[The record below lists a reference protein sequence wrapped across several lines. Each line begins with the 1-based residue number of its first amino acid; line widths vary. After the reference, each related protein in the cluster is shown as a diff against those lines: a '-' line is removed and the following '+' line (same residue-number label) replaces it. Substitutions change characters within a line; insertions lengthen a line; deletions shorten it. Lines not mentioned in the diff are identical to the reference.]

1 MYLPSTRTI
10 IIPISPTEHA
20 ISEFMESFRASFPS
34 SSISLKMHLLE
45 DHTVPWARRT
55 GTGFGLLGKQGA
67 ESIHARFNTLQRTYQ
82 CIHNKVDRLLSIV
95 KEHSLSINFTQDC
108 GIYSTAKQTSTI
120 VGSQHK
126 HFTPFRAIL
135 ISVIR
140 IVLANTAA
148 QTTVYFTR
156 VYHREEKVWLQFHTI
171 RCKYFLSP
179 FVLYFQLGSRICL
192 RGPKSTLK
200 SMRSSKN
207 GRL

>member
-1 MYLPSTRTI
+1 
-10 IIPISPTEHA
+10 
-20 ISEFMESFRASFPS
+20 
-34 SSISLKMHLLE
+34 MHLLE
-45 DHTVPWARRT
+45 NHTVPWARRT
-55 GTGFGLLGKQGA
+55 GTGFGLLGEQGA

-95 KEHSLSINFTQDC
+95 KEHSLSISPR
-108 GIYSTAKQTSTI
+108 IVSTAKQTSKI

-126 HFTPFRAIL
+126 HFTPFRAIM

-171 RCKYFLSP
+171 CCKYLLSP
-179 FVLYFQLGSRICL
+179 FVLCFQLGSRICL

>member
-1 MYLPSTRTI
+1 MLYGI
-10 IIPISPTEHA
+10 
-20 ISEFMESFRASFPS
+20 
-34 SSISLKMHLLE
+34 
-45 DHTVPWARRT
+45 RRSHCP
-55 GTGFGLLGKQGA
+55 LGKTDGYRLWSTSEQGA

-95 KEHSLSINFTQDC
+95 KEHSLSISLAQDC
-108 GIYSTAKQTSTI
+108 GIYSTAKQTSKI

-126 HFTPFRAIL
+126 HFTPFRAIM

-171 RCKYFLSP
+171 RCKYLLSP
-179 FVLYFQLGSRICL
+179 FVLCFQLGSRICL